1 MGRLGSSLP
10 ASAARPLRDLGATLE
25 MIQFQHTIF
34 ALPFALMG
42 AILAAGGLPGGRT
55 LLWILG
61 AMIGAR
67 SAAMTFNRL
76 VDRRFDAR
84 NPRTANRHLVTGK
97 LSLRFATVFLAAS
110 IVLFLLS
117 AYRLNRLAFLL
128 AFPVLALILGYSYG
142 KRFTAAAH
150 FLLGAALGCAPL
162 GAWIAVRGSIAA
174 APLVLGLAVV
184 LWTAGFDLIYACQDA
199 EFDRREGLRSIPARW
214 GVARALL
221 LARWLHAGMIG
232 ALVFMGWM
240 MDLGGLYFS
249 GVAATAGML
258 VYEHSLVGPRDLT
271 RVNRAF
277 FTVNGCISIFLFAM
291 TLGDLLRRG

>member
-1 MGRLGSSLP
+1 MGRLGSALLS
-10 ASAARPLRDLGATLE
+10 STARPLRDLGATLE
-25 MIQFQHTIF
+25 MIQFQHTVF

-42 AILAAGGLPGGRT
+42 AALAAGGLPAGRT

-61 AMIGAR
+61 AMVGAR

-84 NPRTANRHLVTGK
+84 NPRTANRPLVTGT
-97 LSLRFATVFLAAS
+97 LSVRFAIAFLACSVA
-110 IVLFLLS
+110 LFLLS
-117 AYRLNRLAFLL
+117 AFRLNRLAFVL
-128 AFPVLALILGYSYG
+128 ALPVLSLILGYSYA
-142 KRFTAAAH
+142 KRFTSAAH

-162 GAWIAVRGSIAA
+162 GAWIAVRGSIAT

-214 GVARALL
+214 GVAVALRL
-221 LARWLHAGMIG
+221 SRWLHAGMIA
-232 ALVFMGWM
+232 ALIGLGRML
-240 MDLGGLYFS
+240 DLGGLYFA
-249 GVAATAGML
+249 GVAATAAML
-258 VYEHSLVGPRDLT
+258 VYEHSLVRPNDLS

-277 FTVNGCISIFLFAM
+277 FTVNGSISLFLFAV
-291 TLGDLLRRG
+291 TLADLLRRG